1 MMAPREVTIRL
12 PYSEWFALMVRS
24 DLVKELVQTK
34 CDRRFNWRGME
45 KLYPIEGTRGGSSL
59 DRALIVSAFARM
71 ERSRYDG

>member
-24 DLVKELVQTK
+24 DLVKEVCSIK
-34 CDRRFNWRGME
+34 SNRRLNWRGMQ